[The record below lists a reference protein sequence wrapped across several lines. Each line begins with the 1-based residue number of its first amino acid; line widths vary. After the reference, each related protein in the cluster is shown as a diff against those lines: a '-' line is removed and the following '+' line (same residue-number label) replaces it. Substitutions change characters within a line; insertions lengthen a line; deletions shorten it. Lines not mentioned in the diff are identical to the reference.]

1 MCVCVG
7 GCHCV
12 IQEEVTMLAQLRHV
26 GSLIRYEAEE
36 MPSNICIFSSVK
48 LISPI

>member
-1 MCVCVG
+1 MGVG

-12 IQEEVTMLAQLRHV
+12 IQEEVPMLAQLGHV
-26 GSLIRYEAEE
+26 DSLIRCEAVE
-36 MPSNICIFSSVK
+36 MPSNICISSSVK